1 MWIYSIIKLCR
12 ALRIMEIEKS
22 NNIGRRACRQNK
34 QSEKLCVRFQ
44 KREEKY

>member
-22 NNIGRRACRQNK
+22 NNIGRWACRQNK
-34 QSEKLCVRFQ
+34 QSEKLCVWFQ